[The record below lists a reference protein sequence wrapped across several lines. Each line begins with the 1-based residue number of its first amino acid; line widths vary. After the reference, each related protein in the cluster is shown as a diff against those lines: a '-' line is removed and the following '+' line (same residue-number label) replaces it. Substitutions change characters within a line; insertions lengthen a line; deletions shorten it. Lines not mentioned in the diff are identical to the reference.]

1 MLSTMKLS
9 IPAYYC
15 NILFTKNEKNY
26 KNINISCKNCH
37 NHNKKRLAKNILL
50 MIKYSKR
57 SITNMRNI
65 PIKRKIITPHL
76 TEMQKIILPHSKII
90 LSSLAIITLCFL
102 NVLLCPVPNT
112 SALTYSSNV
121 DVGFTFNPTVSINL
135 SGDLLINNLAPSSS
149 ADSNTVN
156 VTVTTNNA
164 NGYTLLAT
172 AGTSST
178 DTNLTNTTNSSYKFT
193 SISTTS
199 NLSSLT
205 TNNTWGFS
213 YSTNNG
219 STWSNYTGLPK
230 DNDDEGATGKQLA
243 KTTSQSQNLPIQVKI
258 GAKAGPEQAAGTYTN
273 VINFYAVANV
283 SSGRNYTIN
292 YIDPSGNA
300 EDMPAQQTGTT
311 SNNKITIANNEPYD
325 NTEGRIFYMWCDSY
339 DGYSGYMEYC
349 SGEDYY
355 PGDTITVADGTG
367 DIVINLYTTWYSPV
381 MYYSLNVSNNSEGD
395 VYVDGYQISPEDS
408 YSDDSIM
415 EQTTISISIQT
426 PKLCEGTFKWTANID
441 PPYDGPYSGE
451 GSGSFSFV
459 LEDSTDVTISGQ
471 CEIDDQQL

>member
-1 MLSTMKLS
+1 MKRIIITSHL
-9 IPAYYC
+9 
-15 NILFTKNEKNY
+15 TGMQ
-26 KNINISCKNCH
+26 
-37 NHNKKRLAKNILL
+37 KNIL
-50 MIKYSKR
+50 SHPR
-57 SITNMRNI
+57 
-65 PIKRKIITPHL
+65 
-76 TEMQKIILPHSKII
+76 II

-102 NVLLCPVPNT
+102 NVLLCSVSNT

-135 SGDLLINNLAPSSS
+135 SGDLLINNLAPNSS

-193 SISTTS
+193 SISTAS

-258 GAKAGPEQAAGTYTN
+258 GAKAGPEQAAGIYTN

-283 SSGRNYTIN
+283 SSGRNYTVN
-292 YIDPSGNA
+292 YIDTSGDA
-300 EDMPAQQTGTT
+300 EDMPTQQTGTT
-311 SNNKITIANNEPYD
+311 DDNQITLSDEWPYD
-325 NTEGRIFYMWCDSY
+325 DTWNYYFLSWCTTY
-339 DGYSGYMEYC
+339 DGQTAYPESCDGEEY
-349 SGEDYY
+349 G

-367 DIVINLYTTWYSPV
+367 DIVINLYTTWQYGNFNTYSVNLENDSNAEIGGDISVAPNDYG
-381 MYYSLNVSNNSEGD
+381 YYGCTDEPGRPDSCPDSLNIEIIRPSSCPSED
-395 VYVDGYQISPEDS
+395 WSWRAEISPHSGDPYYYDGWGDDGDGFFSIPMPGS
-408 YSDDSIM
+408 YTIFIDDS
-415 EQTTISISIQT
+415 
-426 PKLCEGTFKWTANID
+426 C
-441 PPYDGPYSGE
+441 
-451 GSGSFSFV
+451 
-459 LEDSTDVTISGQ
+459 
-471 CEIDDQQL
+471 

>member
-1 MLSTMKLS
+1 MKR
-9 IPAYYC
+9 I
-15 NILFTKNEKNY
+15 
-26 KNINISCKNCH
+26 
-37 NHNKKRLAKNILL
+37 
-50 MIKYSKR
+50 
-57 SITNMRNI
+57 
-65 PIKRKIITPHL
+65 IITSHL
-76 TEMQKIILPHSKII
+76 TGMQKIILPHSKII

-102 NVLLCPVPNT
+102 NVLLCSVSNT

-193 SISTTS
+193 SISTAA

-258 GAKAGPEQAAGTYTN
+258 GAKAGPEQAAGIYTN

-311 SNNKITIANNEPYD
+311 ENNKVTISNKNPSDVGY
-325 NTEGRIFYMWCDSY
+325 EGHLFYGWCDSY
-339 DGYSGYMEYC
+339 DGYSEYMEYC
-349 SGEDYY
+349 SGEDYS
-355 PGDTITVADGTG
+355 PGETITVADGTG

-381 MYYSLNVSNNSEGD
+381 MAYDLTVTNNSEGI
-395 VYVDGYQISPEDS
+395 VYVDGNRVDSNDS
-408 YSDDSIM
+408 YYGYNYT
-415 EQTTISISIQT
+415 EQTIVSISIET
-426 PKLCEGTFKWTANID
+426 PKLCEGTFKWTADID

-451 GSGSFSFV
+451 ESGSFSFA
-459 LEDSTDVTISGQ
+459 LEDFTSVTISGQ
-471 CEIDDQQL
+471 CELDDQQL

>member
-1 MLSTMKLS
+1 M
-9 IPAYYC
+9 
-15 NILFTKNEKNY
+15 
-26 KNINISCKNCH
+26 
-37 NHNKKRLAKNILL
+37 
-50 MIKYSKR
+50 
-57 SITNMRNI
+57 
-65 PIKRKIITPHL
+65 KRKIITSHL
-76 TEMQKIILPHSKII
+76 TGMQKNILSHPRII

-102 NVLLCPVPNT
+102 NVLLCSVSNT

-135 SGDLLINNLAPSSS
+135 SGDLLINNLAPNSS

-193 SISTTS
+193 SISTAA

-311 SNNKITIANNEPYD
+311 ENNKVTISNKNPSDVGY
-325 NTEGRIFYMWCDSY
+325 EGHLFYGWCDSY
-339 DGYSGYMEYC
+339 DGYSEYMEYC
-349 SGEDYY
+349 SGEDYS
-355 PGDTITVADGTG
+355 PGETITVADGTG
-367 DIVINLYTTWYSPV
+367 DIIINLYTTWYPPV
-381 MYYSLNVSNNSEGD
+381 MYYSLYVSNNSEGD
-395 VYVDGYQISPEDS
+395 VYVDGYHVSPGNS

-415 EQTTISISIQT
+415 EQTTVSISID
-426 PKLCEGTFKWTANID
+426 PPSSCNGTFNWTANID

-459 LEDSTDVTISGQ
+459 LEDFTDVSISGE
-471 CEIDDQQL
+471 CLGGSSGGGGGD

>member
-1 MLSTMKLS
+1 M
-9 IPAYYC
+9 
-15 NILFTKNEKNY
+15 
-26 KNINISCKNCH
+26 
-37 NHNKKRLAKNILL
+37 
-50 MIKYSKR
+50 
-57 SITNMRNI
+57 
-65 PIKRKIITPHL
+65 KRKIITSQL
-76 TEMQKIILPHSKII
+76 TGVQKIALPHSRII

-102 NVLLCPVPNT
+102 NVLLCSVSNT

-135 SGDLLINNLAPSSS
+135 SGDLLINNLAPNSS

-193 SISTTS
+193 SISTAA
-199 NLSSLT
+199 NLSNLT

-300 EDMPAQQTGTT
+300 EGMPAQQTGTT

-339 DGYSGYMEYC
+339 NGYSGYMEYC

-367 DIVINLYTTWYSPV
+367 DIVINLYTTWY
-381 MYYSLNVSNNSEGD
+381 D
-395 VYVDGYQISPEDS
+395 VYVDGYHVSPGNS
-408 YSDDSIM
+408 YYDDNIR
-415 EQTTISISIQT
+415 EQTTVSISID
-426 PKLCEGTFKWTANID
+426 PPSSCDGTFNWTANVD

-451 GSGSFSFV
+451 GPDSFSFM
-459 LEDSTDVTISGQ
+459 LDYFTDVSISGE
-471 CEIDDQQL
+471 CLGGSSGGGGGD

>member
-1 MLSTMKLS
+1 M
-9 IPAYYC
+9 
-15 NILFTKNEKNY
+15 
-26 KNINISCKNCH
+26 
-37 NHNKKRLAKNILL
+37 
-50 MIKYSKR
+50 
-57 SITNMRNI
+57 
-65 PIKRKIITPHL
+65 KRKIITSQL
-76 TEMQKIILPHSKII
+76 TGVQKIALPHPRII

-102 NVLLCPVPNT
+102 NVLLCSVSNT

-193 SISTTS
+193 SISTAS

-292 YIDPSGNA
+292 YIDPSGEVEN
-300 EDMPAQQTGTT
+300 MPTQQTGITDNNQIT
-311 SNNKITIANNEPYD
+311 LSDLSNNGYPFTYD
-325 NTEGRIFYMWCDSY
+325 GYEFVSWCTSY
-339 DGYSGYMEYC
+339 DGNTFPETCYDDE
-349 SGEDYY
+349 YY
-355 PGDTITVADGTG
+355 PGETITVAEGTG
-367 DIVINLYTTWYSPV
+367 AIVIDLYPTWLYYGGNDYTVNIDNQSDAQIGGDLPAEPNAWESYSCNINVDCPSS
-381 MYYSLNVSNNSEGD
+381 YSIEI
-395 VYVDGYQISPEDS
+395 ISPSSCPSNWNWEANIEYWDGEFMELYAS
-408 YSDDSIM
+408 YSDVGD
-415 EQTTISISIQT
+415 
-426 PKLCEGTFKWTANID
+426 
-441 PPYDGPYSGE
+441 
-451 GSGSFSFV
+451 GSFTMDIDTPN
-459 LEDSTDVTISGQ
+459 EYYVTITGS
-471 CEIDDQQL
+471 CDQGGGGD

>member
-1 MLSTMKLS
+1 MLT
-9 IPAYYC
+9 
-15 NILFTKNEKNY
+15 
-26 KNINISCKNCH
+26 
-37 NHNKKRLAKNILL
+37 
-50 MIKYSKR
+50 
-57 SITNMRNI
+57 
-65 PIKRKIITPHL
+65 KIIPKNFQNITRHF
-76 TEMQKIILPHSKII
+76 TEATKII
-90 LSSLAIITLCFL
+90 LSSLVIITLCLL
-102 NVLLCPVPNT
+102 NILFCSSDNS

-193 SISTTS
+193 SISTAS

-213 YSTNNG
+213 YSTDNG

-311 SNNKITIANNEPYD
+311 DNNKVTISNKNPSDVSY
-325 NTEGRIFYMWCDSY
+325 EGHLFYGWCDSY
-339 DGYSGYMEYC
+339 DGYSEYMDYC
-349 SGEDYY
+349 SGEDYF
-355 PGDTITVADGTG
+355 PGETITVADGTG
-367 DIVINLYTTWYSPV
+367 DIVINLYTTWYPPV
-381 MYYSLNVSNNSEGD
+381 MYYSLNVSNNSEGN
-395 VYVDGYQISPEDS
+395 VYVDGYHISPEDS

-415 EQTTISISIQT
+415 EQTTVSISIN
-426 PKLCEGTFKWTANID
+426 PPLLCDGTFNWTANIN

-459 LEDSTDVTISGQ
+459 LEDFTDVTISGQ
-471 CEIDDQQL
+471 CEPDGGGDQL